1 MAHRTRSEV
10 RKVRYTTE
18 TIARKIEGPYTGK
31 RFSHMSDDMLN
42 VCLTIEYRFDGFV
55 IRVVDVPARW
65 DRRHDR
71 EYLSGKVG
79 LALNRRVTEIA
90 AKIEHERHGREG
102 TPPQVREMLRHLPLS
117 VSLHAPEFL
126 HDAA

>member
-1 MAHRTRSEV
+1 M
-10 RKVRYTTE
+10 RYTTE
-18 TIARKIEGPYTGK
+18 TIERKIEGPYTGK
-31 RFSHMSDDMLN
+31 HFSHMSDDVVN
-42 VCLTIEYRFDGFV
+42 VRLTIAYRFDGFV

-79 LALNRRVTEIA
+79 LALNRRINEVA
-90 AKIEHERHGREG
+90 AKIERERHGREG
-102 TPPQVREMLRHLPLS
+102 TQPQVREMLRHLPLS
-117 VSLHAPEFL
+117 VSLRAPQFL